1 MEVNMELIG
10 CVRCGKLFQYVSGPR
25 VCQNCSK
32 ALEEKFMEVK
42 QYVRE
47 HPNVD
52 MRTLSKE
59 CDVSPKQIQ
68 RWVREDRL
76 VFSSDSPIGIPC
88 ERCGKTIKS
97 GRFCE
102 NCKNGITHDLEDAA
116 GIKKQAKPEPQKK
129 KAPDSD
135 KMRFLG

>member
-1 MEVNMELIG
+1 MEMIS
-10 CVRCGKLFQYVSGPR
+10 CARCGKLFNYIAGPR
-25 VCQNCSK
+25 ICQVCNK
-32 ALEEKFMEVK
+32 AVEEKFKEVK
-42 QYVRE
+42 TYVRE

-52 MRTLSKE
+52 MKTLSKACE
-59 CDVSPKQIQ
+59 VSPKQIQ

-97 GRFCE
+97 GRYCDS
-102 NCKNGITHDLEDAA
+102 CKNGMTRDLEDAA
-116 GIKKQAKPEPQKK
+116 GIKKPVQQERKK

>member
-1 MEVNMELIG
+1 MELIS
-10 CVRCGKLFQYVSGPR
+10 CVKCGKLFNHVSGPR
-25 VCQNCSK
+25 VCQQCNK

-47 HPNVD
+47 HPNID

-59 CDVSPKQIQ
+59 CEVSPKQIQ

-88 ERCGKTIKS
+88 ERCGTPIKS
-97 GRFCE
+97 GRYCE
-102 NCKNGITHDLEDAA
+102 NCKNGMQRGLEEAA
-116 GIKKQAKPEPQKK
+116 GINKPAKQEAPKK
-129 KAPDSD
+129 KAPESD

>member
-1 MEVNMELIG
+1 MEMIS
-10 CVRCGKLFQYVSGPR
+10 CARCGKLFNYIAGPR
-25 VCQNCSK
+25 ICQVCNK
-32 ALEEKFMEVK
+32 AVEEKFKEVK
-42 QYVRE
+42 TYVRE

-52 MRTLSKE
+52 MKTLSKE
-59 CDVSPKQIQ
+59 CEVSPKQIQ

-76 VFSSDSPIGIPC
+76 IFSSDSPIGIPC

-97 GRFCE
+97 R
-102 NCKNGITHDLEDAA
+102 DLEDAA
-116 GIKKQAKPEPQKK
+116 GIKKPVQQERKK

>member
-1 MEVNMELIG
+1 MELIS
-10 CVRCGKLFQYVSGPR
+10 CVKCGKLFNHVSGPR
-25 VCQNCSK
+25 VCQVCNK
-32 ALEEKFMEVK
+32 EMEEKFFEVK

-47 HPNVD
+47 HPNID

-59 CDVSPKQIQ
+59 CEVSPKQIQ

-76 VFSSDSPIGIPC
+76 IFSKDSPIGIPC

-97 GRFCE
+97 GRYCE
-102 NCKNGITHDLEDAA
+102 SCKNGMTRDLEDAA
-116 GIKKQAKPEPQKK
+116 GIKKPVKQEAPRK
-129 KAPDSD
+129 KAPESD

>member
-1 MEVNMELIG
+1 MELIS
-10 CVRCGKLFQYVSGPR
+10 CVKCGKLFQHISGPR
-25 VCQNCSK
+25 VCQQCGK
-32 ALEEKFMEVK
+32 ELEEKFVEVK
-42 QYVRE
+42 AYVRE
-47 HPNVD
+47 HPNID

-59 CDVSPKQIQ
+59 CEVSPKQIQ

-76 VFSSDSPIGIPC
+76 VFSADSPIGIPC

-102 NCKNGITHDLEDAA
+102 SCKNGITHDLEDAA
-116 GIKKQAKPEPQKK
+116 GIRKPKPEAPKK
-129 KAPDSD
+129 KAPESD